1 MYIHLLDQRFENQN
15 RLHGTTT
22 VGMVCT
28 DGVVL
33 GADSRAMLGNYFIAH
48 RNVRKISKIDEH
60 LGLTIAGGVADA
72 QNIIDILRYNASIY
86 KLENFKP
93 IPVAAAARL
102 TSNVFFSARLFPYIA
117 DVLVGGMD
125 DKGPSLYDADLF
137 GNLTAADYRSTGS
150 GSPVAYGILETE
162 YSKEINVHD
171 GLRIAVRAVN
181 AAIKRNAGTGDGFD
195 VISITKSGFNSYPV
209 EEKHK
214 ILEEV
219 AGRNHVG

>member
-1 MYIHLLDQRFENQN
+1 LLDKGFEIEN

-22 VGMVCT
+22 VGLVCT

-33 GADSRAMLGNYFIAH
+33 GTDSRAMLGNYFIAH
-48 RNVRKISKIDEH
+48 RNVRKIAKIDDH

-86 KLENFKP
+86 KLENSKP
-93 IPVAAAARL
+93 LPVGSAARL
-102 TSNVFFSARLFPYIA
+102 TSNVFFSARLFPFIA
-117 DVLVGGMD
+117 DVLVGGVD
-125 DKGPSLYDADLF
+125 DSGPNLYDADLF
-137 GNLTAADYRSTGS
+137 GNLTSADFRSTGS

-162 YSKEINVHD
+162 YSKEMKVKD
-171 GLRIAVRAVN
+171 GLRVAVKAVN

-195 VISITKSGFNSYPV
+195 VISITKSGFNYYSI
-209 EEKHK
+209 EEKLR